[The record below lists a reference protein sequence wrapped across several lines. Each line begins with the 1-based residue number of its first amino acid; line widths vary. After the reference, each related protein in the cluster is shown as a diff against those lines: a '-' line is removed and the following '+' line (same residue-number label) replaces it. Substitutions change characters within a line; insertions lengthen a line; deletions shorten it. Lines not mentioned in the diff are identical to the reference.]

1 MWCLDFDFNFDCINS
16 LTFFSHVTG
25 FKITERHRRS
35 TDLFVQ
41 GVQASRKLLAGARI
55 LPREGRL
62 KRFEKIGNI
71 NTAMREFYSVK
82 PREVNWQKLDN
93 GVNVISGLV
102 GDRQI
107 VMIDN
112 GVRGNAMI
120 RIIDNKAKRIL
131 EEWNQP
137 GTYGDQIIYRQ

>member
-1 MWCLDFDFNFDCINS
+1 MHTPDCINS
-16 LTFFSHVTG
+16 LTFFSHFTG
-25 FKITERHRRS
+25 FQITERHRRS
-35 TDLFVQ
+35 VRQAADLFVQ
-41 GVQASRKLLAGARI
+41 GVQASRKILAGARI
-55 LPREGRL
+55 LPSEGRL

-82 PREVNWQKLDN
+82 PREVKWQKYDN